1 MEAGMSTAPI
11 ATGWIVDER
20 TREATIEEFDLVAMR
35 DSGRLDRITD
45 FVARLCDA
53 PIALVSLVERD
64 RQSFLGRTGLAVCET
79 PRATSFCA
87 YAMLGDDVMVVPD
100 ATRDPRF
107 ADNPLVTGEPH
118 IRFYAGAPLVSDDGV
133 PLGSLCV
140 IDRQPRAALSDL
152 QYEGLQLLADAIM
165 ALFREHRTTS

>member
-1 MEAGMSTAPI
+1 MSTAPS
-11 ATGWIVDER
+11 ATGWIIDEPA
-20 TREATIEEFDLVAMR
+20 RELAIEEIDLAALR

-45 FVARLCDA
+45 FAAKLCDA

-64 RQSFLGRTGLAVCET
+64 RQSFLARTGLAVCET

-87 YAMLGDDVMVVPD
+87 HAMLGNDILIVPD

-107 ADNPLVTGEPH
+107 ADNPLVTGDPY
-118 IRFYAGAPLVSDDGV
+118 IRFYAGAPLINDDGV

-140 IDRQPRAALSDL
+140 IDRLPRIALSDL
-152 QYEGLQLLADAIM
+152 QYQGLQVLAEAVM
-165 ALFREHRTTS
+165 AAFREFAAA